1 MNLNVRTIST
11 EQGQMVKVQF
21 PEPCSE
27 VLVKNFGGSDIWIA
41 TDENGSKT
49 QGMVR
54 IPPST
59 GQVIVK
65 NIPTVQ
71 VRNPWI
77 TEIYIYADSAMTDA
91 VEIQP
96 VR

>member
-1 MNLNVRTIST
+1 MSLDVRTIST
-11 EQGQMVKVQF
+11 EQGQMIEIKF

-27 VLVKNFGGSDIWIA
+27 VLVKNFGDSDIYVA
-41 TDENGSKT
+41 TDQSGTKT
-49 QGMVR
+49 NGMVR
-54 IPPST
+54 IPADT
-59 GQVIVK
+59 AQIIVK
-65 NIPTVQ
+65 NIPTVK

-77 TEIYIYADSAMTDA
+77 TELYIYADSAMTDA